1 MIHQI
6 KLQKAFFE
14 EKIAG
19 KKPWELRFDDRGY
32 KVGDYLG
39 ENEVIEV
46 DGEWRE
52 TGRFVLEKITNIV
65 RHEDCVG
72 LHVGWVILTC
82 EFCSIIDKDLARDMA
97 VGIISGG
104 VDSCESTSKTYEP
117 PISPMW

>member
-19 KKPWELRFDDRGY
+19 KKPWELRFDDLGY

-39 ENEVIEV
+39 ANEVIEV

-65 RHEDCVG
+65 RHEDCAG
-72 LHVGWVILTC
+72 LHTGWVILTC
-82 EFCSIIDKDLARDMA
+82 EQCA
-97 VGIISGG
+97 IISYPQGDYF
-104 VDSCESTSKTYEP
+104 VYPRDSD
-117 PISPMW
+117 